1 MINNSSKKRVTLNRR
16 NSSLLL
22 DYQVMVSSASSGA
35 VTTETQT
42 SATTTTTPLVTNEYT
57 RQLVASALSLPSSSV
72 NITTTTTTT
81 STTAAEVKDNKKIE
95 LPLLLKSSLKS
106 TNKSASAPCSPTIGI
121 KSVKF
126 NTHQLEE
133 ICLFRKAQ
141 TPLAISQKNIFW
153 GQEQDD
159 EEDSSNEESEE
170 DEQEQEETKPIKSLV
185 YANWPTRLSDILD
198 KKNKVIRIEKNTIKL
213 EQDEI
218 IGKILV
224 KNLDYH
230 KTVTIRYTFDFWET
244 IDNIS
249 AKYHPTQQQS
259 NSNYDVFT
267 FKLKLPLNAT
277 NLYFAVNYKVGRQE
291 FWDNNDGRNYEIQ
304 INTVDTSLSKKKSG
318 GSVVSNSTN
327 KTENEDKNNLKSR
340 YDFSTSIHQAKTSTT
355 NNEPTSSS
363 YLKQHK
369 KSNSTSTIISRLPN
383 TTSPAIS
390 PSSSFKTNN
399 TFIPASSTT
408 QTTTTIAMP
417 IPIKRTS
424 SSSPTGLSCH
434 SPIASSPIMDLNS
447 SSYLELVNKY
457 CFYSTSPSRSPM
469 SIGG

>member
-22 DYQVMVSSASSGA
+22 DYQIMVSSASSGA

-72 NITTTTTTT
+72 NITTTTTAT

-95 LPLLLKSSLKS
+95 LPLLLKSSLKR

-230 KTVTIRYTFDFWET
+230 KTVSIRYTFDFWET

-277 NLYFAVNYKVGRQE
+277 NLYFAVNYKVGQQE

-304 INTVDTSLSKKKSG
+304 ISKKS
-318 GSVVSNSTN
+318 STKKAN
-327 KTENEDKNNLKSR
+327 VHTKGDGLKAR
-340 YDFSTSIHQAKTSTT
+340 YDFSQSIHQAKNNIVLSTT
-355 NNEPTSSS
+355 SIDTHKKQAVSRAKTSIPPTSISVTP
-363 YLKQHK
+363 
-369 KSNSTSTIISRLPN
+369 TSVTP
-383 TTSPAIS
+383 TSVTPTSVTPTAIPS
-390 PSSSFKTNN
+390 PST
-399 TFIPASSTT
+399 
-408 QTTTTIAMP
+408 AMP
-417 IPIKRTS
+417 IPMRRK

-434 SPIASSPIMDLNS
+434 SPLASSPTFMDLNS
-447 SSYLELVNKY
+447 QSYMELVNKY

-469 SIGG
+469 SING